1 MPVPQLTALMT
12 TYNSSRYLVDTI
24 NSVLKQSFSNFDFV
38 IVDDGSTDNT
48 VDIIK
53 KYNDSRIRLFCR
65 SENKG
70 VGYSLKEAMLNVRT
84 PYVIKVDSDD
94 LSHFDRFAIQLNY
107 LQENPDVAV
116 VKCYIEAFAESDDP
130 ETIERLN
137 TRQRDYSAANQINT
151 VSLIREHLPRWLCV
165 EHTSYCARTDAIK
178 AVGYPDQR
186 LCEDYSLFYR
196 LNELGYRIGCVP
208 KYLVKV
214 RVNKQSVTAH
224 ANTERLLSWFT
235 YLFELKEQRII
246 QLLGDAPG
254 LAIYGSGG
262 LARLMFRIL
271 NKHGVQV
278 LNFIEQNS
286 KAPVVIDG
294 VEIPVKGLSDCLQQ
308 KILIAAQPVR
318 LEMVRQLTELGLNE
332 WRDFMVIA

>member
-1 MPVPQLTALMT
+1 MVIPVLAALMS
-12 TYNSSRYLVDTI
+12 TYNSAAYLRATI
-24 NSVLKQSFSNFDFV
+24 DSVLSQSFTDFEFV
-38 IVDDGSTDNT
+38 IVDDGSTDDT
-48 VDIIK
+48 VSIINS
-53 KYNDSRIRLFCR
+53 YQDPRIRLFCR

-70 VGYSLKEAMLNVRT
+70 VGYSLQEAIQHVRA

-151 VSLIREHLPRWLCV
+151 ESLIRQHLPRWLCV

-235 YLFELKEQRII
+235 YLFELKEQRIM

-262 LARLMFRIL
+262 LARLMYRIL
-271 NKHGVQV
+271 NQHGVQV
-278 LNFIEQNS
+278 FNFIEQNG

-294 VEIPVKGLSDCLQQ
+294 VEIPVKALSDCLKQ

-318 LEMVRQLTELGLNE
+318 LEMVWQLTGLGLKE